1 MELFNDWD
9 AKAFAEHLGMSAV
22 HLSRVETGKRPV
34 LPVMNSHAVG
44 RRLGLA
50 KQQQIPF
57 DDLEPFVAELEATWN
72 VAGHLLQ
79 HIDNAPP
86 DQEWEPAVA

>member
-1 MELFNDWD
+1 MP
-9 AKAFAEHLGMSAV
+9 SADTNGNADQPTT
-22 HLSRVETGKRPV
+22 SQTPFWFICCS
-34 LPVMNSHAVG
+34 SHRTRLAVAW
-44 RRLGLA
+44 GLV

-57 DDLEPFVAELEATWN
+57 DDLEPFVAELKATWN
-72 VAGHLLQ
+72 VAGHRLQ